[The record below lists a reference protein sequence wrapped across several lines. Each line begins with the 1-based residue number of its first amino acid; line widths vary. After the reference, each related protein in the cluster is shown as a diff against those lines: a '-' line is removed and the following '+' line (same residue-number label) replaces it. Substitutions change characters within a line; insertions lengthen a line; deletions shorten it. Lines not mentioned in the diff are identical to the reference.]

1 VSAVAALLL
10 AFLPR
15 VASAQELPAKPMESA
30 PLPDAVF
37 AAIRDQEVVL
47 TMRTGANVSAV
58 VLASEGDTLILAI
71 APGGRI
77 VGVPKADVSSVRLKL
92 TPPRAEVSWPDP
104 DDFRHP
110 SAPAPLPPT
119 TRYVGLSLTLP
130 PAVTVDVV
138 YGYFLGF
145 ASVSVLLPFLTST
158 NGVEFE
164 CAGRCTPENAF
175 GGTTHLWAYTLGAGA
190 TFPVSDTSRWR
201 FDLFAVG
208 GGSNWSP
215 GSNLSEAYGAVGMGF
230 GFHVTLDTG
239 FTFAVRAPLVGG
251 AFGSSTSSGGAGAVG
266 AYFVYSL
273 VGLPLMSLG
282 YRF

>member
-1 VSAVAALLL
+1 
-10 AFLPR
+10 
-15 VASAQELPAKPMESA
+15 MESA
-30 PLPDAVF
+30 LVSDAVF

-58 VLASEGDTLILAI
+58 VLASEGDAVILAI
-71 APGGRI
+71 APSGRI
-77 VGVPKADVSSVRLKL
+77 VSVPKADVASVRLKL
-92 TPPRAEVSWPDP
+92 TPPHAEVSWPEP
-104 DDFRHP
+104 YEGHEP
-110 SAPAPLPPT
+110 SARVPLPPT

-145 ASVSVLLPFLTST
+145 ASVSVLLPFLT
-158 NGVEFE
+158 GGGEFT
-164 CAGRCTPENAF
+164 CTEDF
-175 GGTTHLWAYTLGAGA
+175 CSRGSTTHLWAYTLGAGA

-201 FDLFAVG
+201 FDLFATG
-208 GGSNWSP
+208 GGSNWNP
-215 GSNLSEAYGAVGMGF
+215 GSNSSEGYGAVGLGF
-230 GFHVTLDTG
+230 GFHVTLDGG
-239 FTFAVRAPLVGG
+239 FTFGIRAPLVGG
-251 AFGSSTSSGGAGAVG
+251 AFGGSTSSGSAGAVG